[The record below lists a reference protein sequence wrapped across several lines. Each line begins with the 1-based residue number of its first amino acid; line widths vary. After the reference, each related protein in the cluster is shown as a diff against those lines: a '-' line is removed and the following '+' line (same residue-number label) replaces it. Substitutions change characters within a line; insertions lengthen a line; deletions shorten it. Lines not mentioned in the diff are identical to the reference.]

1 MKDAL
6 SFTFNI
12 TLVSSLLILTTALFY
27 SIVSWACKK
36 GVKRAEPGK
45 MEIYAGGEDMPAS
58 KAYVLSNQLFGG
70 FWKGTFRNTYE
81 TLRGMHSG
89 ILDDWLSWALLV
101 MTVLTVFLLLALR

>member
-12 TLVSSLLILTTALFY
+12 TLVSSLLILTTTLFY

-36 GVKRAEPGK
+36 AIKRVEPGK
-45 MEIYAGGEDMPAS
+45 TEIYACGEDMPAS
-58 KAYVLSNQLFGG
+58 KAYVLSNQLFSG